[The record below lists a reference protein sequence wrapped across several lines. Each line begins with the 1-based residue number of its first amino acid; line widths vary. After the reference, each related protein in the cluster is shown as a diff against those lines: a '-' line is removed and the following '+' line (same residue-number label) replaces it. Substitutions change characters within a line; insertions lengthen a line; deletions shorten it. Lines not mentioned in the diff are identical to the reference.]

1 LLKAYKYRIYPTK
14 QQAILLDKHFGC
26 CRLIYNLALETKIN
40 AYQSNKVNFS
50 KFDLI
55 KQITGLKQDYSWLK
69 EISIQSLQQSI
80 CNLDV
85 AYQNF
90 FRTKR
95 GFPKFKKK
103 NGRQSFKNLCHVKI
117 DFETSKVRIPKFQ
130 DGIKFALD
138 RYFDGQI
145 KQATVSRVP
154 SGKYFISILVDNK
167 QEPPSKVQIK
177 EETTIGIDLGINSL
191 LTLSDGT
198 KFDNPKYLNKSMKRL
213 KFLQRKHSNHR
224 GKRTKRKITLLHEH
238 ITNQR
243 KDNLHKIS
251 MKLIRDNQSIA
262 LEDLNIKGMSSKC
275 KPKQG
280 EDNGTYLPNGQSSK
294 SGLNRSIQDAG
305 WSMFVS
311 MLEYKA
317 NWYGKNIL
325 KIDKFEP
332 SSKTCSGCGFI
343 NQDLGG
349 KREWKCPSCGIEHD
363 RDVNAGIN
371 IKNMALSKNKT
382 VCGVHTENQ
391 KELPGLLGAM
401 TSETHKE

>member
-1 LLKAYKYRIYPTK
+1 
-14 QQAILLDKHFGC
+14 
-26 CRLIYNLALETKIN
+26 LETKIN
-40 AYQSNKVNFS
+40 AYQSNKINLS

-55 KQITGLKQDYSWLK
+55 KQITDLKKDYPWLY
-69 EISIQSLQQSI
+69 EVCNQSLQQSI

-90 FRTKR
+90 FRTKK
-95 GFPKFKKK
+95 GFPKFKNKK
-103 NGRQSFKNLCHVKI
+103 SKQSYRINQSIKI
-117 DFETSKVRIPKFQ
+117 DFETSKVHIPKFQ
-130 DGIKFALD
+130 DGIKFAMD
-138 RYFDGQI
+138 RSFDGQI
-145 KQATVSRVP
+145 KQSTVSRVP

-167 QEPPSKVQIK
+167 QEPPLKQQIK

-198 KFDNPKYLNKSMKRL
+198 KFDNPKHFNKSLKRL
-213 KFLQRKHSNHR
+213 NFFQRKHSNHR
-224 GKRTKRKITLLHEH
+224 GKRTKHKITLLHEC

-243 KDNLHKIS
+243 KDNLQKIS
-251 MKLIRDNQSIA
+251 TKLIRDNQSIA

-275 KPKQG
+275 KPKQN
-280 EDNGTYLPNGQSSK
+280 EVGTYLSNGQSAK

-305 WSMFVS
+305 WGMFVQ

-317 NWYGKNIL
+317 EWYGRNIL
-325 KIDKFEP
+325 KIGRFEP
-332 SSKTCSGCGFI
+332 SSKMCSGCGYV

-349 KREWKCPSCGIEHD
+349 KREWECPSCGVEHD
-363 RDVNAGIN
+363 RDINAAIN
-371 IKNMALSKNKT
+371 IKNFALSKNKT

-401 TSETHKE
+401 TSEAHKE

>member
-1 LLKAYKYRIYPTK
+1 
-14 QQAILLDKHFGC
+14 LDKHFGC

-198 KFDNPKYLNKSMKRL
+198 KFDNPKYLNKSIKRL
-213 KFLQRKHSNHR
+213 NFFQRKHSKHR
-224 GKRTKRKITLLHEH
+224 GNRTKHTLTLLHEH
-238 ITNQR
+238 IANQR
-243 KDNLHKIS
+243 RDNLQKIS
-251 MKLIRDNQSIA
+251 TKLIRDNQSIA
-262 LEDLNIKGMSSKC
+262 LEDLNTSTMMKRC
-275 KPKQG
+275 KPKQS
-280 EDNGTYLPNGQSSK
+280 EDGTYLPNGQSAK
-294 SGLNRSIQDAG
+294 SGLNKFIQDAG

-317 NWYGKNIL
+317 EWYGRNIL
-325 KIDKFEP
+325 KIGRFEP
-332 SSKTCSGCGFI
+332 SSKTCSSCGCI

-349 KREWKCPSCGIEHD
+349 KREWKCSECGVEHD
-363 RDVNAGIN
+363 RDINAAIN
-371 IKNMALSKNKT
+371 IRNMALAKNKT

-391 KELPGLLGAM
+391 KELPSMEGAL
-401 TSETHKE
+401 TSEAHKE